1 MHEIAPGIHHWTAPH
16 PKIKMNVSS
25 YWLEAPRVLLDP
37 LDVPDDVE
45 GVTEIVLS
53 NRHHKRDAFEA
64 AERFGAPVCVPR
76 VGLHEFGD
84 DEPVEPYDFEE
95 PFAGGAITAYQ
106 VTEYWPDDCAL
117 HIPSVSAL
125 VIADTVINYGG
136 LRFVPEGGGQH
147 DGGECSEQDGHTEG
161 ERHAVPQ
168 ATVRPPP
175 RRTAFG
181 AWRIQDATLPAP
193 EHGTFA
199 THGPCAQRSSAV
211 SASPAGA
218 EGLRRSPSRWTTRAA
233 KGVITSVAAIRSGCV
248 TFVAR

>member
-37 LDVPDDVE
+37 LDVPGDVRE
-45 GVTEIVLS
+45 VREIVLS
-53 NRHHKRDAFEA
+53 NRHHKRDAFDA
-64 AERFGAPVCVPR
+64 AERFGAPVRVPR

-84 DEPVEPYDFEE
+84 DDPVEPYDFEE

-136 LRFVPEGGGQH
+136 LRFVPDNLMGDDPEAEKR
-147 DGGECSEQDGHTEG
+147 DMK
-161 ERHAVPQ
+161 
-168 ATVRPPP
+168 
-175 RRTAFG
+175 
-181 AWRIQDATLPAP
+181 ATLGRLAD
-193 EHGTFA
+193 ELEFEHLLVAHGTPIPGEGRERLRDFA
-199 THGPCAQRSSAV
+199 SA
-211 SASPAGA
+211 
-218 EGLRRSPSRWTTRAA
+218 
-233 KGVITSVAAIRSGCV
+233 
-248 TFVAR
+248 

>member
-37 LDVPDDVE
+37 LDVPGDVRD
-45 GVTEIVLS
+45 VREIVLS
-53 NRHHKRDAFEA
+53 NRHHKRDAFDA
-64 AERFGAPVCVPR
+64 AERFGAPVRVPR

-117 HIPSVSAL
+117 HIPSVRAL

-136 LRFVPEGGGQH
+136 LRFVPDNLMGDDPEAEKR
-147 DGGECSEQDGHTEG
+147 DMK
-161 ERHAVPQ
+161 
-168 ATVRPPP
+168 
-175 RRTAFG
+175 
-181 AWRIQDATLPAP
+181 ATLGRLAD
-193 EHGTFA
+193 ELEFEHLLVAHGTPIPGEGRERLRDFA
-199 THGPCAQRSSAV
+199 SA
-211 SASPAGA
+211 
-218 EGLRRSPSRWTTRAA
+218 
-233 KGVITSVAAIRSGCV
+233 
-248 TFVAR
+248 

>member
-25 YWLEAPRVLLDP
+25 YWLAAPRVLLDP
-37 LDVPDDVE
+37 LDVPGDVRE
-45 GVTEIVLS
+45 VREIVLS
-53 NRHHKRDAFEA
+53 NRHHKRDAFDA
-64 AERFGAPVCVPR
+64 AERFGAPVRVPR

-136 LRFVPEGGGQH
+136 LRFVPDNLMGDDPEAEKR
-147 DGGECSEQDGHTEG
+147 DMK
-161 ERHAVPQ
+161 
-168 ATVRPPP
+168 
-175 RRTAFG
+175 
-181 AWRIQDATLPAP
+181 ATLGRLAD
-193 EHGTFA
+193 ELEFEHLLVAHGTPIPGEGRERLRDFA
-199 THGPCAQRSSAV
+199 SA
-211 SASPAGA
+211 
-218 EGLRRSPSRWTTRAA
+218 
-233 KGVITSVAAIRSGCV
+233 
-248 TFVAR
+248 